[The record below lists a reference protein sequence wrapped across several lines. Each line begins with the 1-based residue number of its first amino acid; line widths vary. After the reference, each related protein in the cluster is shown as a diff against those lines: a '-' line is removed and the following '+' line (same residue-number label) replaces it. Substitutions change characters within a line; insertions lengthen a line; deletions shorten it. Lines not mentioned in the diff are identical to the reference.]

1 MRRRGFTM
9 IELMI
14 VIVTLPIA
22 IGAIG
27 KLYLEGRIA
36 ATRIEATNSIQRN
49 LALTHERIQR
59 DVVGSS
65 AVEVGDRIEIVRPGS
80 SVYYWVD
87 PDRGLVRRFLSRE
100 AVVAP
105 RVKSLEIVPDGS
117 AGYRVVTRAERRLVS
132 TRRIRMERTSYIARR
147 R

>member
-1 MRRRGFTM
+1 M

-14 VIVTLPIA
+14 VIVILPIT

-36 ATRIEATNSIQRN
+36 ATRIEETNAIQRN

-65 AVEVGDRIEIVRPGS
+65 AVEVGDRIEVLREGASI
-80 SVYYWVD
+80 YYWVD

-105 RVKSLEIVPDGS
+105 RVTSLEIVADGA
-117 AGYRVVTRAERRLVS
+117 AGFRIVTRAERRLVS